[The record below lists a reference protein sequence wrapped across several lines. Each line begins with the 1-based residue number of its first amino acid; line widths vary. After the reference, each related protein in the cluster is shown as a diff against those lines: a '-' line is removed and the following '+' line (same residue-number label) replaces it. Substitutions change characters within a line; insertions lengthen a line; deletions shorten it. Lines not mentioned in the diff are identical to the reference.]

1 MSDVRSLPYRLSKC
15 LEHDLNSRAVQM
27 TGEPLFVGSLRDQTL
42 KAWINGDSRPDAEV
56 TEIIAN
62 VLGVDPAW
70 LAFGSGTTAPAPDW
84 WKEGK

>member
-1 MSDVRSLPYRLSKC
+1 MSDVRSLGYRLSKS
-15 LEHDLNSRAVQM
+15 LEQDLNSRAVEM
-27 TGEPLFVGSLRDQTL
+27 TGEPLFVGSLREQTL
-42 KAWINGDSRPDAEV
+42 KAWINGDSWPDAEV

-70 LAFGSGTTAPAPDW
+70 LAFGSGTKAPAPHW